1 MLWLNILDNE
11 MVLLIAETLFIVI
24 GSMLL
29 GILLSYLY
37 GTGTRNKLEELTAAL
52 EQEQQQTADLREQV
66 KQINQLRAQLQS
78 EVSDLK
84 SKSESQSKTIY
95 DQHQYIYSREADHKN
110 YKTTIDELN
119 STIDSYQ
126 HRLRIIEEE
135 LEKTKSKEAKPKKSN
150 ALPPVRANFEH
161 VSQLLGK
168 QVTENDLTLIAGIGP
183 KTATLLHSKGIQTWE
198 ELAATPLATLRTI
211 LADAG
216 GVYKSQDPAQWAKQA
231 IMAAR
236 GEWRKLRIFQEKLRS
251 SE

>member
-1 MLWLNILDNE
+1 MLWLNILNNE
-11 MVLLIAETLFIVI
+11 TVLLIAETLFIVI

-37 GTGTRNKLEELTAAL
+37 GTGTRKKLEELMITL
-52 EQEQQQTADLREQV
+52 EQEQKQSEELREQI
-66 KQINQLRAQLQS
+66 KQINQLKAQLQT
-78 EVSDLK
+78 EVSELK
-84 SKSESQSKTIY
+84 SKSESQSKTIF

-110 YKTTIDELN
+110 YKSTIDELH

-135 LEKTKSKEAKPKKSN
+135 LEKAKSREAKPKKPN
-150 ALPPVRANFEH
+150 NGPPVRANFEH

-198 ELAATPLATLRTI
+198 DLAATPLATLRTI

-216 GVYKSQDPAQWAKQA
+216 GVYKSQDPEQWAKQA

-236 GEWRKLRIFQEKLRS
+236 GEWRKLRIFQEKIRS
-251 SE
+251 GE